1 MTSSF
6 LLLLQCV
13 CVHLLLC
20 HGANLNSSSS
30 GSTMSFEEFIKGY
43 DRPYEPGT
51 AEYAARRL
59 LFNQRVAKIQ
69 EHNAKRHR
77 LWTAGIN
84 HLSDWTE
91 EELKML
97 RGWKGAHVAHTR
109 NMAATFASK
118 APPPK
123 SFDWLSNGRHN
134 LTTSARVYDQ
144 ADCGSCW
151 AVGSGVVLNMHS
163 EIYMGSSRTY
173 SINELVN
180 CAPNPDDCGGTGGCG
195 GSTAELAMNYIMHN
209 GIDSEKEIP
218 YSNVQGKCHKTVN
231 AATMAKGSHQL
242 QAVGVR
248 SASPE
253 DGNAFVSSSGLRGWE
268 RLPQNEYLPLLRA
281 VAEKGPVAI
290 TVNADNWADYSS
302 GVFQGCGW
310 TVNHLVVLFGYGQV
324 DVNKGKTK
332 WKKINFK
339 RVKVP
344 IEPKMV
350 KFYHIQNS
358 WGDYWGDNGRI
369 KLIRTDN
376 DQTNCGTDPKPEVGT
391 GCKGGPKTVQVC
403 GTCGILYDNVV
414 PIF

>member
-1 MTSSF
+1 MT
-6 LLLLQCV
+6 
-13 CVHLLLC
+13 
-20 HGANLNSSSS
+20 NLFVGFVFCLALFRIDGLRVSQAPEFAEFVQKHKRSYQPNSTEWKKREALYLARVQKVQKHNSN
-30 GSTMSFEEFIKGY
+30 EE
-43 DRPYEPGT
+43 
-51 AEYAARRL
+51 
-59 LFNQRVAKIQ
+59 
-69 EHNAKRHR
+69 R

-403 GTCGILYDNVV
+403 GTCGILYDTVV